1 MKLIRFGNEGHEK
14 PGIIVND
21 TWYDVSGVVTDYNEA
36 FFANNDIKKLQDA
49 LAAGTSFPVVEPTT
63 RLGSV
68 VARPSKIIC
77 IGLNYVDH
85 CLETNAPIPTE
96 PVLFFKSTT
105 ALCGPND
112 HVVIPKNSVKTDWE
126 VELAFVIG
134 KKASYV
140 EESEALDYVA
150 GYCLHNDYS
159 EREFQLERGGQWAK
173 GKGCD
178 TFAPLG
184 PFLATPDEIA
194 DVNNLKMWLTVNG
207 KTYQNSNTLNLVFK
221 IPFLVH
227 YLSQF
232 MTLLPGDV
240 ISTGTPPGVGLG
252 IKPEPVYVKAGDVIE
267 LGIEGLGTSK
277 QTAVAYTKNKSMAAQ
292 QYFLALDLKE
302 DPALIAEYK
311 AYHQN
316 VWPEIIESIKSSGIT
331 CLDIYCVSNRL
342 FMVLEANEN
351 FSFEAKSATDAVNE
365 VVQKWETLMW
375 TYQQA
380 MPGSKPG
387 EKWVLL
393 EKIFTLPQ

>member
-49 LAAGTSFPVVEPTT
+49 VAAGISFPVVEPTT

-96 PVLFFKSTT
+96 PILFFKSTT

-112 HVVIPKNSVKTDWE
+112 DVVIPKNSVKTDWE

-140 EESEALDYVA
+140 EEAEALDYVA

-277 QTAVAYTKNKSMAAQ
+277 QTAVAYTKK
-292 QYFLALDLKE
+292 
-302 DPALIAEYK
+302 
-311 AYHQN
+311 
-316 VWPEIIESIKSSGIT
+316 
-331 CLDIYCVSNRL
+331 
-342 FMVLEANEN
+342 
-351 FSFEAKSATDAVNE
+351 
-365 VVQKWETLMW
+365 
-375 TYQQA
+375 
-380 MPGSKPG
+380 
-387 EKWVLL
+387 
-393 EKIFTLPQ
+393 

>member
-1 MKLIRFGNEGHEK
+1 MKLIRFGHEGHEK
-14 PGIIVND
+14 PGIIIND
-21 TWYDVSGVVTDYNEA
+21 TWYDVSSVVADYNEA
-36 FFANNDIKKLQDA
+36 FFANNEIEKIKSA
-49 LAAGTSFPVVEPTT
+49 VAAGVSLPVVDPAT

-68 VARPSKIIC
+68 VARPSKIVC

-112 HVVIPKNSVKTDWE
+112 NVVIPKNSVKTDWE

-140 EESEALDYVA
+140 EEANALDYVA

-184 PFLATPDEIA
+184 PFLATPDEIG

-252 IKPEPVYVKAGDVIE
+252 IKPEPVYVKPGDVIE

-277 QTAVAYTKNKSMAAQ
+277 QTAVAYTKK
-292 QYFLALDLKE
+292 
-302 DPALIAEYK
+302 
-311 AYHQN
+311 
-316 VWPEIIESIKSSGIT
+316 
-331 CLDIYCVSNRL
+331 
-342 FMVLEANEN
+342 
-351 FSFEAKSATDAVNE
+351 
-365 VVQKWETLMW
+365 
-375 TYQQA
+375 
-380 MPGSKPG
+380 
-387 EKWVLL
+387 
-393 EKIFTLPQ
+393 

>member
-1 MKLIRFGNEGHEK
+1 MKLIRFGQEGNEK

-21 TWYDVSGVVTDYNEA
+21 IWYDVSGIVTDYNEA

-49 LAAGTSFPVVEPTT
+49 LAAGTLFPVVDPTT

-112 HVVIPKNSVKTDWE
+112 NVVIPKNSVKTDWE

-140 EESEALDYVA
+140 EEADALDYVA

-184 PFLATPDEIA
+184 PFLATPEEIA

-277 QTAVAYTKNKSMAAQ
+277 QTAVAYTKK
-292 QYFLALDLKE
+292 
-302 DPALIAEYK
+302 
-311 AYHQN
+311 
-316 VWPEIIESIKSSGIT
+316 
-331 CLDIYCVSNRL
+331 
-342 FMVLEANEN
+342 
-351 FSFEAKSATDAVNE
+351 
-365 VVQKWETLMW
+365 
-375 TYQQA
+375 
-380 MPGSKPG
+380 
-387 EKWVLL
+387 
-393 EKIFTLPQ
+393 